1 MRNPYIV
8 GRWVSG
14 REFYGRQALVEDIL
28 HGLDDHLW
36 VMGLRRTG
44 KTSLL
49 RQIELRSKE
58 DSSFLPLFWDLQGC
72 QAPDD
77 LGLALYEGIEEAGG
91 DLTALGEN
99 ISNWKN
105 LDLFA
110 LLKTLARL
118 ARADERRL
126 LLLVDEAECLNHL
139 ARTHPHT
146 LQRLRR
152 TLQRGPHIR
161 TVLVSSKRL
170 SALHEL
176 CRDWET
182 SPFLH
187 GFALR
192 YLNHLTPEAATG
204 LVHQRQAT
212 RSVQAAPGLVAQI
225 RQLTGDQPYLLQLL
239 CSRLFSDGSLRP
251 IADEDLAFVE
261 VQTEGFL
268 LNDFAALSGPER
280 AILRAVSSGQPLRAA
295 ANSAYLRGLVGLGI
309 LDREGDEYAIANTF
323 FKRWLRERADWEAEA
338 EVSAEGTLTV
348 YTQSELEPVLAAV
361 RENRLALAEMEQILD
376 TIRRALLVWQQE
388 GAPMAPRLE
397 AALSKPGGPRHKL
410 EATLPLLPGALAYKI
425 EWDGE
430 MWDLL
435 QRLLDLLRNLAQE
448 DHG

>member
-1 MRNPYIV
+1 MRNPYIT

-14 REFYGRQALVEDIL
+14 PEFYGRQALTEAIL
-28 HGLDDHLW
+28 RGPDDHLW

-49 RQIELRSKE
+49 RQIELLSKE
-58 DSSFLPLFWDLQGC
+58 DSSYLPLFWDLQGC

-77 LGLALYEGIEEAGG
+77 LGLALYEGIEEAAGG
-91 DLTALGEN
+91 FTALGEN
-99 ISNWKN
+99 ISDWES

-110 LLKTLARL
+110 LLKTLAQL
-118 ARADERRL
+118 AREDERRL

-139 ARTHPHT
+139 ARTHPHA

-192 YLNHLTPEAATG
+192 YLSHLMPEAATG
-204 LVHQRQAT
+204 LIRQHQAA

-225 RQLTGDQPYLLQLL
+225 RQLTGDHAYLLQLL
-239 CSRLFSDGSLRP
+239 SSRLFSDGSLRS

-261 VQTEGFL
+261 AQMTGFL
-268 LNDFAALSGPER
+268 LNDFAALSAPER
-280 AILRAVSSGQPLRAA
+280 AILRAVSSGQPLPADTDT
-295 ANSAYLRGLVGLGI
+295 AYLHGLVGLGI
-309 LDREGDEYAIANTF
+309 LRHEGDGYAIGNAF
-323 FKRWLRERADWEAEA
+323 FARWLREQADWETRA

-348 YTQSELEPVLAAV
+348 YTQSELEPVLEAV
-361 RENRLALAEMEQILD
+361 RENRLALAEMEQMLD
-376 TIRRALLVWQQE
+376 AIRRALLVWQRK
-388 GAPMAPRLE
+388 GMPGTKRLA
-397 AALSKPGGPRHKL
+397 AALEKPGGPRHKL
-410 EATLPLLPGALAYKI
+410 EATLPLLPGALAYKL
-425 EWDGE
+425 EWGGE
-430 MWDLL
+430 VRDLL
-435 QRLLDLLRNLAQE
+435 AALRAASIYNGKRE
-448 DHG
+448 G

>member
-1 MRNPYIV
+1 MRNPYIT

-14 REFYGRQALVEDIL
+14 PEFYGRQALTEAIL
-28 HGLDDHLW
+28 RGPDNHLW

-49 RQIELRSKE
+49 RQIELLSKE
-58 DSSFLPLFWDLQGC
+58 GSSFLPLFWDLQGC

-77 LGLALYEGIEEAGG
+77 LGLALYEGVEEAAG
-91 DLTALGEN
+91 DFTALGEN
-99 ISNWKN
+99 ISDWES

-110 LLKTLARL
+110 LLKTLAQL
-118 ARADERRL
+118 AREDERRL

-139 ARTHPHT
+139 ARTQPHT

-176 CRDWET
+176 CQDWET

-192 YLNHLTPEAATG
+192 YLSHLTPEAATG
-204 LVHQRQAT
+204 LVYQRQAA

-225 RQLTGDQPYLLQLL
+225 RQLIGGHPYLLQLL
-239 CSRLFSDGSLRP
+239 CSRLFADGSLRP
-251 IADEDLAFVE
+251 IVDDDLAFVE
-261 VQTEGFL
+261 AQMTGFL

-280 AILRAVSSGQPLRAA
+280 AILRAISSGQPLPTDAHPT
-295 ANSAYLRGLVGLGI
+295 YLHGLVGLGI
-309 LDREGDEYAIANTF
+309 LRHEGDGYTIGNAF
-323 FKRWLRERADWEAEA
+323 FARWLREQADWEAKT

-348 YTQSELEPVLAAV
+348 YSQ
-361 RENRLALAEMEQILD
+361 AEMEQQVELRRILTAGFD
-376 TIRRALLVWQQE
+376 LSALRVLCFDVGIDHEDLPSETKTDMARELVAYCVRHGRISKLVETGRRLRPDIRW
-388 GAPMAPRLE
+388 
-397 AALSKPGGPRHKL
+397 
-410 EATLPLLPGALAYKI
+410 
-425 EWDGE
+425 
-430 MWDLL
+430 
-435 QRLLDLLRNLAQE
+435 E
-448 DHG
+448 DMPE